1 MIVSESLPWCRLFI
15 EAWEKRKLLIT
26 STFRQFAKRI
36 LQSIRSKI
44 VWTTWSN
51 FLPEKASQPRKATK
65 PWFIQEKEKSRCRM
79 RRKARSSMRM
89 QSNRI
94 QCAGSCWCKK
104 SADLNVPRHTVF
116 ETTMKITASVQG
128 FERGKGTSVC
138 GDEELAKMLRSS
150 CKCRGD
156 AINSISWLTCFVWH
170 KLNSRC
176 VSDGFWQNLCGLYHN
191 ALDSD

>member
-1 MIVSESLPWCRLFI
+1 MPN
-15 EAWEKRKLLIT
+15 A
-26 STFRQFAKRI
+26 Q
-36 LQSIRSKI
+36 
-44 VWTTWSN
+44 
-51 FLPEKASQPRKATK
+51 
-65 PWFIQEKEKSRCRM
+65 
-79 RRKARSSMRM
+79 RKARSSMRM
-89 QSNRI
+89 QSNRL

-104 SADLNVPRHTVF
+104 ICKPECAATHSIWNYYELRFAGRTSLHCRTWTKQQPAESEWKVGRSL
-116 ETTMKITASVQG
+116 ASVQG